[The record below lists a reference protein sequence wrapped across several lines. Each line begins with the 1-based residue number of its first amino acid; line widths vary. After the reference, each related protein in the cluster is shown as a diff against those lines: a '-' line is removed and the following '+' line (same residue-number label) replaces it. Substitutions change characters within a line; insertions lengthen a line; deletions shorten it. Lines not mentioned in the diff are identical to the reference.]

1 MSMKSLEVIRDE
13 HRALAAMLSGMRT
26 LVQGI
31 EAGRLKPDYDLFASM
46 IEYIDK
52 VPEKVH
58 HPKEDQYL
66 FAKLRLRCSEALPV
80 IEALEEEHRQGDVR
94 IAALSAA
101 LQNYRQQGEAG
112 FEGFRDA
119 LQTYLEQEWHHMNTE
134 EGKILP
140 LARAH
145 LTPEDWAEIDAAFL
159 ANDNPWQGPAG
170 EYAALFSRIV
180 NIAPA
185 PVGLGG

>member
-1 MSMKSLEVIRDE
+1 MSMKSLDVIRDE

-26 LVQGI
+26 IVQGI
-31 EAGRLKPDYDLFASM
+31 EAGRLKPDYDLLASM

-58 HPKEDQYL
+58 HPKENEYL
-66 FAKLRLRCSEALPV
+66 FAKLRLRCAAALPV
-80 IEALEEEHRQGDVR
+80 IEALEEEHRLGEAR
-94 IAALSAA
+94 IATLRAA
-101 LQNYRQQGEAG
+101 LEDYRQQGETG
-112 FEGFRDA
+112 FAAFSDA
-119 LQTYLEQEWHHMNTE
+119 LRIYIADEWYHMNTE
-134 EGKILP
+134 EGQILP
-140 LARAH
+140 LAKAH
-145 LTPEDWAEIDAAFL
+145 LTEEDWVEIDAAFL

-180 NIAPA
+180 NTAPS